1 MGLEGVEHTEVHAT
15 VDEDTDSRDGE
26 ASVDALDT
34 VRLQGLDVDIDQT
47 VELTLSTLAF
57 VVVGQPGPGKVKGVH
72 EEKGQGSGKTTRGNV
87 GGELDG
93 GRSVLGGGEQGLN
106 GVLESKVQSLG
117 REVPQ
122 HVSKVS
128 SPEGSNTLGGHH
140 PLGAVKNTGVG
151 LVKTTLLDHLILV
164 LDEQLDSLDGG
175 GHSLGDT
182 SGNTGQHEVL
192 KEPKLLVTH
201 LVFLISCRSESS
213 NKSLV
218 VL

>member
-1 MGLEGVEHTEVHAT
+1 MGLQGIEHTEVHAT

-34 VRLQGLDVDIDQT
+34 VRLQGLDVHVDQT
-47 VELTLSTLAF
+47 VELTLSTLAL

-72 EEKGQGSGKTTRGNV
+72 EEQGQGSSSTAGSDV

-93 GRSVLGGGEQGLN
+93 GRSVLGGGEEGLN
-106 GVLESKVQSLG
+106 GVLEGKVQGLG
-117 REVPQ
+117 GEVPQ
-122 HVSKVS
+122 HVGKVS
-128 SPEGSNTLGGHH
+128 SPEGSNTLSGHH

-151 LVKTTLLDHLILV
+151 LVQTTLLDHLILV

-175 GHSLGDT
+175 GHGLGDT

-192 KEPKLLVTH
+192 EEPKLLVTH
-201 LVFLISCRSESS
+201 LESLQRFSCRSESS
-213 NKSLV
+213 NKSL
-218 VL
+218 